1 MRVAHLILLA
11 IVASLVCQSPA
22 FAQVD
27 FRKLRKDAQLRQDV
41 RDAIDKKVDAD
52 HKNGQQGRD
61 VAMEIVD
68 ATTEQVS
75 LLNEFLD
82 QWQKDVEPLLRDDTG
97 RRIAGNAEL
106 RNSFRTVYQELADEY
121 ANARSQDSAADQLCR
136 ETRKFLKNHND
147 DESTYRPSYTFLR
160 RIEIIGRE
168 LNALSRRFEPALTKV
183 DLWTQIAQGQPP
195 ADQILD
201 EFLEPKPSDRRA
213 PAEIGEEQHFLRKA
227 AYQRVAYGFSQTL
240 TAEAGARQGAGQ
252 VETIGVMTGKLVS
265 KRNQPTLSV
274 TFQLIERNQN
284 AFSGKMFLNT
294 GDAVSNMSGR
304 IDSDT
309 FQCLI
314 QASSR
319 RLELSGTLKGDD
331 VTGTWKSLSRDRDY
345 GSFQISLTRIKAATD
360 KDKKGSD

>member
-1 MRVAHLILLA
+1 MRVAHLILIA
-11 IVASLVCQSPA
+11 IVASLVCQSRA
-22 FAQVD
+22 YAQVD
-27 FRKLRKDAQLRQDV
+27 LRKLRRDAQLRQEI
-41 RDAIDKKVDAD
+41 RDTIDKRIDAD
-52 HKNGQQGRD
+52 HENAEEGRD
-61 VAMEIVD
+61 VAMKVVD
-68 ATTEQVS
+68 ATAEQVS
-75 LLNEFLD
+75 LLNTLLD
-82 QWQKDVEPLLRDDTG
+82 RWQKNVEPLLQDDTG

-106 RNSFRTVYQELADEY
+106 RNSFRTVCRELADEY
-121 ANARSQDSAADQLCR
+121 ANARSQSSAADQLCR
-136 ETRKFLKNHND
+136 DTRKFLKNLND
-147 DESTYRPSYTFLR
+147 DVSTYRPSYTFLR
-160 RIEIIGRE
+160 RIQDIGRE

-195 ADQILD
+195 ADQTLS
-201 EFLEPKPSDRRA
+201 EFFEPIPLDRRA

-240 TAEAGARQGAGQ
+240 TAEAGARQGTGQ

-274 TFQLIERNQN
+274 TFQLIERKQN
-284 AFSGKMFLNT
+284 SFSGKMFLNT

-304 IDSDT
+304 IDGDT

-319 RLELSGTLKGDD
+319 RLELTGTLKGDD

-345 GSFQISLTRIKAATD
+345 GQFQISLTRIKAATD
-360 KDKKGSD
+360 KDEKVSD